1 MQFRLHQKVTKSEQL
16 ESFFAEWKNYLI
28 HVERIG
34 REKQMVD
41 AGLVN
46 LSPQQNNGQD
56 SKSNGRG
63 FGKDVSAEI
72 TFNDEQKSQLSKLR
86 EEAMKAGGNS
96 QY

>member
-1 MQFRLHQKVTKSEQL
+1 
-16 ESFFAEWKNYLI
+16 
-28 HVERIG
+28 
-34 REKQMVD
+34 MVD

-46 LSPQQNNGQD
+46 LSPQQHNGINNNGQD